1 MDPYDRAGHNYALEE
16 FLDNAGEFIVAG
28 AEHTAPDAHVSG
40 FKQGF
45 PFLLS
50 LINFKKNRRKGD
62 DIIYMYLGKN
72 GNSYSESV

>member
-1 MDPYDRAGHNYALEE
+1 M
-16 FLDNAGEFIVAG
+16 AG

-50 LINFKKNRRKGD
+50 HINFKKNRRKGD

-72 GNSYSESV
+72 WNSHSESV